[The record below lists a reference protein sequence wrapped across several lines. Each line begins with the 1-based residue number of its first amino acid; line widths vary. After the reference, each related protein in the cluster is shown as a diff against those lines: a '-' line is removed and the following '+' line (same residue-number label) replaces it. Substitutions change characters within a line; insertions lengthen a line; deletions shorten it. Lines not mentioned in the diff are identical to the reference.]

1 MSGYETSSKNITP
14 FILVLLVLFAWGY
27 PIKGKADAMTPMDD
41 NELQSISGGDAIQLT
56 LRLRNNVGKD
66 NTPDM
71 ACGGTPDPCRLGLEF
86 VAREGNW
93 LVLKDFYGSLAIEDA
108 RLEGAFLSNTG
119 SSYRDLSRFEDADGN
134 CLLSPCNPD
143 GLPAI
148 QLDYPFAKGPGEYQD
163 MRTFLN
169 IGRLAIEVDDGSTPG
184 FMLDNNPGSALAFRM
199 SDSAS
204 TNGDMQMRFDG
215 RAFLY
220 GF

>member
-1 MSGYETSSKNITP
+1 MSGYGMPSKYIP
-14 FILVLLVLFAWGY
+14 FMFVALWLLLSIIY
-27 PIKGKADAMTPMDD
+27 PQTGKTDSMVPLNDS
-41 NELQSISGGDAIQLT
+41 ELQSVIGGDAIQLT
-56 LRLRNNVGKD
+56 LRLRNNVGED
-66 NTPDM
+66 NAPDT

-93 LVLKDFYGSLAIEDA
+93 LVLKEFYGSLAIEDV
-108 RLEGAFLSNTG
+108 RLEGAYLSNSG

-163 MRTFLN
+163 MHTFLN
-169 IGRLAIEVDDGSTPG
+169 IGRMAVEVDDGATPG
-184 FMLDNNPGSALAFRM
+184 FMLDNNPGSAMAFRM

-204 TNGDMQMRFDG
+204 ANGDMQMRFDG

>member
-1 MSGYETSSKNITP
+1 MPDYETSSRYTAP
-14 FILVLLVLFAWGY
+14 FILALLVLFAFGY
-27 PIKGKADAMTPMDD
+27 PVNGKADAMTPMED

-56 LRLRNNVGKD
+56 LRLRNNVGED

-71 ACGGTPDPCRLGLEF
+71 ACGGIPDPCRLGLEF

-93 LVLKDFYGSLAIEDA
+93 LVLKDFYGSLAIEDV

-163 MRTFLN
+163 MHTFLN
-169 IGRLAIEVDDGSTPG
+169 IGRMAVEVDDGSTPG

-199 SDSAS
+199 SDSGS

>member
-1 MSGYETSSKNITP
+1 MTGYDSLSKYVTP
-14 FILVLLVLFAWGY
+14 FFVALVMLSFGFY
-27 PIKGKADAMTPMDD
+27 PNKVTADAMVPLND
-41 NELQSISGGDAIQLT
+41 NELQSVIGGDAIQLT
-56 LRLRNNVGKD
+56 LRLRNNVGED

-71 ACGGTPDPCRLGLEF
+71 ACGGIPDPCRLGLEF

-93 LVLKDFYGSLAIEDA
+93 LVLKDFYGSLAIEDV
-108 RLEGAFLSNTG
+108 RLEGAFLSNSG
-119 SSYRDLSRFEDADGN
+119 SSYRDLSRFEDADGY

-163 MRTFLN
+163 MHTFLN
-169 IGRLAIEVDDGSTPG
+169 IGRMAVEVDDGPTPG

-199 SDSAS
+199 SDSGS

>member
-1 MSGYETSSKNITP
+1 MSDYETSSRYIVSWIMTL
-14 FILVLLVLFAWGY
+14 FVLFGFGH
-27 PIKGKADAMTPMDD
+27 PVNGKADSMTPMDE

-56 LRLRNNVGKD
+56 LRLRNNVGED
-66 NTPDM
+66 NLPDT

-93 LVLKDFYGSLAIEDA
+93 LVLKDFYGSLAIEDV
-108 RLEGAFLSNTG
+108 RLEGAFLSHTG
-119 SSYRDLSRFEDADGN
+119 SSYRDLSRFQDADGN

-163 MRTFLN
+163 LHTFLN
-169 IGRLAIEVDDGSTPG
+169 IGRMAVEGDDAGTPG

-204 TNGDMQMRFDG
+204 PNRDMQMRFDG

>member
-1 MSGYETSSKNITP
+1 MSGYDARSKYATP
-14 FILVLLVLFAWGY
+14 FLVALMMFFWGGY
-27 PIKGKADAMTPMDD
+27 PSKVTADAMVPLNDS
-41 NELQSISGGDAIQLT
+41 ELQSVSGGDAIQLT
-56 LRLRNNVGKD
+56 LRLRNNVGED
-66 NTPDM
+66 NTADM

-93 LVLKDFYGSLAIEDA
+93 LMLKDFYGSMAIEDV

-163 MRTFLN
+163 MHTFLN
-169 IGRLAIEVDDGSTPG
+169 IGRMAVEVDDGSTPG

-199 SDSAS
+199 SDSGS

>member
-1 MSGYETSSKNITP
+1 MYRSEVSTKYIIPAVMGMLLLLT
-14 FILVLLVLFAWGY
+14 LVF
-27 PIKGKADAMTPMDD
+27 PKKGLSDAMVPLNDS
-41 NELQSISGGDAIQLT
+41 ELQSVSGGDAIQLT
-56 LRLRNNVGKD
+56 LRLRNNVGED
-66 NTPDM
+66 NSPDT

-93 LVLKDFYGSLAIEDA
+93 LVLKDFYGSLAIEDV

-163 MRTFLN
+163 MHTFLN
-169 IGRLAIEVDDGSTPG
+169 IGRMAVEIDDGSTPG

-199 SDSAS
+199 SDSGS

>member
-1 MSGYETSSKNITP
+1 MCRYGVPTKNIIP
-14 FILVLLVLFAWGY
+14 VILGGLLLFTFGF
-27 PIKGKADAMTPMDD
+27 PKKILADSMMPMNDH
-41 NELQSISGGDAIQLT
+41 ELQSISGGDAIQLT
-56 LRLRNNVGKD
+56 LRLRNNVGED
-66 NTPDM
+66 NLPDT

-93 LVLKDFYGSLAIEDA
+93 LVLKDFYGSLAIEDV
-108 RLEGAFLSNTG
+108 RLEGAFLSNSG
-119 SSYRDLSRFEDADGN
+119 SNYRDLSRFEDADGN

-148 QLDYPFAKGPGEYQD
+148 QLDYPFSKGPGEYQD
-163 MRTFLN
+163 MHTFLN
-169 IGRLAIEVDDGSTPG
+169 IGRMAVEVDDGLTPG

-199 SDSAS
+199 SDSGS
-204 TNGDMQMRFDG
+204 SNGDMQMRFDG

>member
-1 MSGYETSSKNITP
+1 MVPLN
-14 FILVLLVLFAWGY
+14 
-27 PIKGKADAMTPMDD
+27 D
-41 NELQSISGGDAIQLT
+41 NELQSVTGGDAIQLT
-56 LRLRNNVGKD
+56 LRLRNNVGED
-66 NTPDM
+66 NAPDI
-71 ACGGTPDPCRLGLEF
+71 ACGGTPDPCRMGLEF

-93 LVLKDFYGSLAIEDA
+93 LVLKEFYGSLAIEDV
-108 RLEGAFLSNTG
+108 RLEGAYLSNSG

-148 QLDYPFAKGPGEYQD
+148 QMDYPFAKGPGEYRD
-163 MRTFLN
+163 MHTFLN
-169 IGRLAIEVDDGSTPG
+169 IGRMAVEVDDGATPG

-204 TNGDMQMRFDG
+204 ANGDMQMRFDG

>member
-1 MSGYETSSKNITP
+1 MAGREISSQHFNPLIP
-14 FILVLLVLFAWGY
+14 MVLVLISIGY
-27 PIKGKADAMTPMDD
+27 SIKAQAESMIPMADH
-41 NELQSISGGDAIQLT
+41 ELQSVSGGDAVQLT
-56 LRLRNNVGKD
+56 LRFRNNVD
-66 NTPDM
+66 ENNVPDM

-93 LVLKDFYGSLAIEDA
+93 LVMKDFYGSLAVEDI
-108 RLEGAFLSNTG
+108 RFEGAFLSN
-119 SSYRDLSRFEDADGN
+119 SSSPYRDLSRFEDADGN

-148 QLDYPFAKGPGEYQD
+148 LVDYPFAKGPGDYQD
-163 MRTFLN
+163 LHAFVN
-169 IGRLAIEVDDGSTPG
+169 IGRMAVEVDDGTTPG
-184 FMLDNNPGSALAFRM
+184 YLLDNNPGSALAFRM
-199 SDSAS
+199 SDSGS

>member
-1 MSGYETSSKNITP
+1 MYRSEVSTKYIIPAVMGMLLLLT
-14 FILVLLVLFAWGY
+14 LVF
-27 PIKGKADAMTPMDD
+27 PKKGLSDAMVPLNDS
-41 NELQSISGGDAIQLT
+41 ELQSVSGGDAIQLT
-56 LRLRNNVGKD
+56 LRLRNNVGED
-66 NTPDM
+66 NSPDT

-93 LVLKDFYGSLAIEDA
+93 LVLKDFYGSLAIEDV

-163 MRTFLN
+163 MHTFLN
-169 IGRLAIEVDDGSTPG
+169 IGRMAVEID
-184 FMLDNNPGSALAFRM
+184 NPGSALAFRM
-199 SDSAS
+199 SDSGS